1 MIFSRNVTKLLFV
14 GLISLSSLP
23 ALAIVRLSDLGP
35 LEVRF
40 FSHQYERETPGE
52 RLDRLERLV
61 FGNVQS
67 GSIEE
72 RVARISKTVDSAT
85 PGKPDTSIA
94 TQAKADQSASQ
105 TSKPGGSDLSNS
117 EYPRVT
123 ELERSLL
130 GRTYAGEPVRQRL
143 SRLES
148 KAYGAPSRIDDLAT
162 RVDNLS
168 SYAGVYGMQ
177 PGDLMNN
184 IPAPLR
190 GATGITGTTQDGS
203 LGMLEKV
210 SAMEVKLFGHA
221 NSNHSLVQRIKDL
234 ESKVLGSAAR
244 SPVDDMTTRVSTLWA
259 RTQMGLPQS
268 PQAPSQ
274 AATAQS
280 LQSAPFSSSQYNR
293 NWNSSNSYV
302 AGASNPF
309 GSGPTSPSS
318 GTSNNGY
325 SAQGPDPYAGL
336 SGAGAGY
343 NSMQNSGSYN
353 SSPFMAGSSNPQFAN
368 NSKHKSK
375 GKHSSLLGKIGKVV
389 AIAGSAAVGAGG
401 LAVGAMS
408 SMNMGYYG
416 MGMGSGF
423 GSPYSYSSFA
433 PAYSAYSSYPGY
445 GSVSTIG
452 TLGSMGSSFGSPFG
466 SSYAGSFF
474 SP

>member
-85 PGKPDTSIA
+85 PGKPDEGIA
-94 TQAKADQSASQ
+94 AQTKADQAASQ
-105 TSKPGGSDLSNS
+105 TGKPGRSDLSNS

-130 GRTYAGEPVRQRL
+130 GRTYTGEPVRQRL

-177 PGDLMNN
+177 PGDLKNN
-184 IPAPLR
+184 IHAPLR
-190 GATGITGTTQDGS
+190 GATGISGNTQDGS
-203 LGMLEKV
+203 LGMLERV

-259 RTQMGLPQS
+259 RTQMGL
-268 PQAPSQ
+268 QAPSQ
-274 AATAQS
+274 AATAQT
-280 LQSAPFSSSQYNR
+280 LQSSPFSGSQYNR
-293 NWNSSNSYV
+293 NWNSSTSSF
-302 AGASNPF
+302 AGAYNPF
-309 GSGPTSPSS
+309 VSGPTFPSS
-318 GTSNNGY
+318 GGSNNGY
-325 SAQGPDPYAGL
+325 SAQGPYPYAGR
-336 SGAGAGY
+336 SSAGAGY
-343 NSMQNSGSYN
+343 SSMQNSGGTYN
-353 SSPFMAGSSNPQFAN
+353 SSPFMASSSNPQFGN
-368 NSKHKSK
+368 SSKHKSK

-423 GSPYSYSSFA
+423 GSPYSYSSLA